1 MRSPRRGAAAR
12 DCLDWDERIVS
23 LFQVYFSKR
32 ACWNSGRGADRT
44 SVQAATFCTI
54 GCARPHVAVFA
65 AARISSSFLKASFL
79 QSFAFRRRNSR
90 SFSSPVRAA
99 YHSHWQAC
107 SKHSAMVGEMVYL
120 LPRPCLILVLTRQPA
135 CPALVAQW
143 RHAAINR
150 KIANEQNRV
159 EQVLLLMA

>member
-107 SKHSAMVGEMVYL
+107 SKHSAMVGEMRRRGFPGGSLSDNRSTLLEISYL
-120 LPRPCLILVLTRQPA
+120 RSESNLKPLP
-135 CPALVAQW
+135 
-143 RHAAINR
+143 
-150 KIANEQNRV
+150 
-159 EQVLLLMA
+159 